1 MVQAPGHQRCRKRQF
16 FINRPQAVKRKLG
29 SKKVLD
35 AGYGSVLVTDRYS
48 EISLML
54 PTGVV
59 YGLGDHPISFN
70 QVISVACT
78 MKVLQ
83 S

>member
-1 MVQAPGHQRCRKRQF
+1 MGT
-16 FINRPQAVKRKLG
+16 
-29 SKKVLD
+29 KKVLD

-70 QVISVACT
+70 QVIAVAFT
-78 MKVLQ
+78 VKVLQ